1 MLNKMNRSVAFNARK
16 FIAPAQRTFAA
27 KPPADEVTIGV
38 PCHMSN
44 SEAFVEQM
52 VAHGVTDTFG
62 IVGSAF
68 MDALDL
74 WPGAGIRFISV
85 AHE

>member
-1 MLNKMNRSVAFNARK
+1 MLSRFNRSVLNTTK
-16 FIAPAQRTFAA
+16 FMKPAQRAFATNA
-27 KPPADEVTIGV
+27 EEVTLGV
-38 PCHMSN
+38 PTHMSN